1 MSEKEKDI
9 ITRLSET
16 VQKLNRENQQYLIGV
31 AEGMAIAKDSQR
43 DEQLQK
49 A

>member
-1 MSEKEKDI
+1 MSEKEKNI
-9 ITRLSET
+9 IARLSET
-16 VQKLNRENQQYLIGV
+16 VQTLDREKQQYLIGV
-31 AEGMAIAKDSQR
+31 AEGMAIAKDGQR